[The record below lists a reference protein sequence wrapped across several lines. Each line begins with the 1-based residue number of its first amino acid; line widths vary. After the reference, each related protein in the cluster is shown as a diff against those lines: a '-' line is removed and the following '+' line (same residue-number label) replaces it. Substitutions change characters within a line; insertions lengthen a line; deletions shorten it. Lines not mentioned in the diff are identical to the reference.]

1 MADCIVKLLP
11 RPARH
16 AWIAG
21 ASGCRAA
28 VDWSARLGD
37 GDAIASSTFTL
48 PAGLVAARASN
59 TADTATVWLSG
70 GAVGQAY
77 EIVNRIETAKGRAIE
92 QAIKLRIKAG

>member
-1 MADCIVKLLP
+1 MDVCTIKLLP

-16 AWIAG
+16 ALIAG
-21 ASGCRAA
+21 ASGCGAA
-28 VDWSARLGD
+28 VDWSARLGE

-48 PAGLVAARASN
+48 PAGLVADRASN

-70 GAVGQAY
+70 GVAGRAY
-77 EIVNRIETAKGRAIE
+77 EIVNRVTTKKGRGIE